1 MTLRV
6 SGKNI
11 DIGEALR
18 SQVEARVASVV
29 STYFDGGH
37 AGHVTVAKEGTGF
50 RTECV
55 LHLASGITLEA
66 SGTAHDAYQSF
77 DQTAER
83 IEKRLR
89 RYKRRLKDRQAAN
102 GAANGA
108 PQDMSAY
115 VLEPPGDE
123 EDEGASDFH
132 PVIVAETTKP
142 LHVMSVSDAVIE
154 LDLTGAPVVVF
165 RHAGSGRLN
174 VVYRRHDG
182 TIGWVDPPADG
193 TADKA

>member
-29 STYFDGGH
+29 SKYFDGGH

-55 LHLASGITLEA
+55 LHLASGIT
-66 SGTAHDAYQSF
+66 
-77 DQTAER
+77 
-83 IEKRLR
+83 LR